1 MMADAKRKKFNAILI
16 YSTSRFARNHEE
28 SIVYRNMLKREG
40 VDVISITQ
48 PSVDYKTDILMNA
61 LYAVMDERYSI
72 DLSENTKRGMKEKA
86 SRGIF
91 VSNAPF
97 GYRRAESNK
106 PLVIHEGEGAI
117 IRWIF
122 ESYIAGQPMFTMAKE
137 INARG
142 YKQKYGSHFDRRA
155 IHRMLTNPTYKG
167 YVKWTCD
174 GETIYM
180 PADHKGI
187 VDEETFER
195 VQALLKENIRK
206 RAYKVRDS
214 EVCAHWLAGLLRC
227 TKCGTTF
234 VHVKG
239 YNGRSNRFRC
249 GNYANA
255 GCANNHSVSAA
266 ALESIVITYL
276 KNINVEEITFVKD
289 AKISAMI
296 GNNVENAIKQLEKA
310 LDRAKQAYLQ
320 EIDTLEEYKAN
331 KESITREI
339 SSIKATMD
347 KSEAPVNYQEVK
359 TNINNLVEL
368 LLSDEPNKI
377 KNQAAKNIISKIIVD
392 EASGN
397 YDFYF
402 FS

>member
-1 MMADAKRKKFNAILI
+1 
-16 YSTSRFARNHEE
+16 
-28 SIVYRNMLKREG
+28 
-40 VDVISITQ
+40 
-48 PSVDYKTDILMNA
+48 
-61 LYAVMDERYSI
+61 
-72 DLSENTKRGMKEKA
+72 MKEKA

-97 GYRRAESNK
+97 GYRRVERNK
-106 PLVIHEGEGAI
+106 PLQIHEEEGRI

-122 ESYIAGQPMFTMAKE
+122 ESYIAGQPMFAMAKE

-155 IHRMLTNPTYKG
+155 IHRMLSNPTYKG
-167 YVKWTCD
+167 FVKWTCD

-180 PADHKGI
+180 PADHKAI

-195 VQALLKENIRK
+195 VQVLLCENIRK

-214 EVCAHWLAGLLRC
+214 EICAHWLAGLLRC
-227 TKCGTTF
+227 NKCGTTF

-239 YNGRSNRFRC
+239 YNGRVNRFRC

-255 GCANNHSVSAA
+255 GCVNNHSISVAT
-266 ALESIVITYL
+266 LENIVITYL
-276 KNINVEEITFVKD
+276 KNINVDEITFVKD
-289 AKISAMI
+289 AKISATI
-296 GNNVENAIKQLEKA
+296 GNNAENAIKQLEKA
-310 LDRAKQAYLQ
+310 LERAKQAYLQ
-320 EIDTLEEYKAN
+320 EIDTMEEYKAN

-339 SSIKATMD
+339 ESVKATMNT
-347 KSEAPVNYQEVK
+347 SEATVNYQEVK
-359 TNINNLVEL
+359 ANINNLVGL
-368 LLSDEPNKI
+368 LISNEPHKV
-377 KNQAAKNIISKIIVD
+377 KNQAAKNIISKIVVD
-392 EASGN
+392 EVNGD